1 MTVMR
6 PVLQSEAAECSL
18 ACLAMIC
25 GAHGQR
31 VDLADLRRRFS
42 TSLKGATLKTLVAQS
57 ATLGFNSRPLRLDVE
72 ELDQLQLPCI
82 LHWDLNHF
90 VVLKK
95 VGARSIAILDP
106 GVGERRLTKREF
118 ARHFTGV
125 ALELSPNAD
134 FVPKKESPRL
144 DLRQLTGKVRG
155 LKGSLTRI
163 FLLAAVLEMFA
174 IAAPLFNQTVIDEV
188 LTSGDR
194 DLLVVLILGFALLLV
209 TQTAIGLARSWMV
222 MVLGQTLSLQWAGNM
237 FAHLV
242 RLPVDF
248 FERRHLGDIVSRFG
262 SVGAIQRTIT
272 SAVIEAVMDG
282 IMAVAAL
289 AMMFL
294 YAPVLS
300 VVTLTAVAG
309 YGLLRWASYRP
320 FRDAAAERLV
330 ISAKENTHFL
340 ESLRAMTPLK
350 LFGREEDRRA
360 RWQNLVVDVQNRDVR
375 TAKMNI
381 VFSTS
386 NTFIFGLENLVVFG
400 LGARMVMVGQTG
412 GAPIFTIGMLLAYIA
427 YKGQFTGRISA
438 LINYGVEVRMLS
450 LHAERL
456 ADIALTAPER
466 DHPEATGLDAVVAS
480 NELDHLRPSLELR
493 NVSYRYGDGE
503 PWVLRNADF
512 MLPAGES
519 VAVTGVSGCG
529 KTTLLKILLGLLA
542 PTEGEV
548 LYGGQPVRQL
558 GMANVRRQLGTV
570 MQEDVLLS
578 GSLADNIT
586 FFDTHV
592 DQDRAE
598 TCARLAQVHD
608 DIVRMPMG
616 YQTLVGDL
624 GSGLSGGQ
632 KQRLLLA
639 RALYKQPKILA
650 LDEATSNLDI
660 GNERAVT
667 SALSQ
672 LKLTRLIIAHRPE
685 TISGAQ
691 RVVQVR
697 DGKVF
702 EVLRAVAS
710 PSKSPDDQTP
720 TGPDGAG
727 TY

>member
-1 MTVMR
+1 
-6 PVLQSEAAECSL
+6 
-18 ACLAMIC
+18 MIC
-25 GAHGQR
+25 AAHGQR
-31 VDLADLRRRFS
+31 IDLADLRRRFS
-42 TSLKGATLKTLVAQS
+42 TSLKGANLKTVVAQA
-57 ATLGFNSRPLRLDVE
+57 ATLGFSSRPLRLDVE
-72 ELDQLQLPCI
+72 ELNQLQTPCI
-82 LHWDLNHF
+82 LHWDLDHF

-95 VGARSIAILDP
+95 VGPRRIVIFDP
-106 GVGERRLTKREF
+106 GVGECRLTKQEF

-144 DLRQLTGKVRG
+144 ELGQLTGKVRG
-155 LKGSLTRI
+155 LKKSLAQI
-163 FLLAAVLEMFA
+163 FLLAAVLELFA
-174 IAAPLFNQTVIDEV
+174 IAAPLFNQTVVDEV

-194 DLLVVLILGFALLLV
+194 DLLVVLILGFGLLLI

-222 MVLGQTLSLQWAGNM
+222 MILGQTLSLQWAGNM

-272 SAVIEAVMDG
+272 TAVIEAVMDG
-282 IMAVAAL
+282 IMAIAAL

-294 YAPVLS
+294 YSPALS
-300 VVTLTAVAG
+300 ALTISAVAA
-309 YGLLRWASYRP
+309 YGLLRLASYRP

-330 ISAKENTHFL
+330 ISAKENTNFL
-340 ESLRAMTPLK
+340 ETLRAMTPLK

-386 NTFIFGLENLVVFG
+386 NTFIFGLENLIVFG
-400 LGARMVMVGQTG
+400 LGARMVMAGQTG

-438 LINYGVEVRMLS
+438 LINYGVEVRMLG

-456 ADIALTAPER
+456 ADIALTPPER
-466 DHPEATGLDAVVAS
+466 DNPEATGLDATVAS
-480 NELDHLRPSLELR
+480 SELCHLQPSLELR

-503 PWVLRNADF
+503 PWILRNADF
-512 MLPAGES
+512 NIPAWQS
-519 VAVTGVSGCG
+519 VAVTGASGCG
-529 KTTLLKILLGLLA
+529 KTTLLKIVLGLLP

-548 LYGGQPVRQL
+548 LYGGLPVRQL

-570 MQEDVLLS
+570 MQDDALLS
-578 GSLADNIT
+578 GSLTENIT
-586 FFDTHV
+586 FFDTLV

-598 TCARLAQVHD
+598 SCARLAQVHD

-616 YQTLVGDL
+616 YRTLVGDL
-624 GSGLSGGQ
+624 GTGLSGGQ

-639 RALYKQPKILA
+639 RALYKQPKVLA
-650 LDEATSNLDI
+650 LDEATSHLDI

-667 SALSQ
+667 NALSQ

-691 RVVQVR
+691 RVVQVK

-702 EVLRAVAS
+702 EVLRAIAS
-710 PSKSPDDQTP
+710 APKSPDDQAP
-720 TGPDGAG
+720 TAPDGAS

>member
-1 MTVMR
+1 
-6 PVLQSEAAECSL
+6 
-18 ACLAMIC
+18 MIC
-25 GAHGQR
+25 AAHGQR
-31 VDLADLRRRFS
+31 MDLADLRRRFS
-42 TSLKGATLKTLVAQS
+42 TSLKGANLKTVVAQA
-57 ATLGFNSRPLRLDVE
+57 ATLGFSSRPLRLDVE
-72 ELDQLQLPCI
+72 ELNQLQTPCI
-82 LHWDLNHF
+82 LHWDLDHF

-95 VGARSIAILDP
+95 VGPRRIVIFDP
-106 GVGERRLTKREF
+106 GVGERRLTKQEF

-144 DLRQLTGKVRG
+144 ELGQLTGKVRG
-155 LKGSLTRI
+155 LKKSLAQI
-163 FLLAAVLEMFA
+163 FLLAAVLELFA
-174 IAAPLFNQTVIDEV
+174 IAAPLFNQTVVDEV

-194 DLLVVLILGFALLLV
+194 DLLVVLILGFGLLLI
-209 TQTAIGLARSWMV
+209 TQTAISLARSWMV
-222 MVLGQTLSLQWAGNM
+222 MILGQTLSLQWAGNM

-272 SAVIEAVMDG
+272 TAVIEAVMDG
-282 IMAVAAL
+282 IMAIAAL

-294 YAPVLS
+294 YSPALS
-300 VVTLTAVAG
+300 ALTIGAVAA
-309 YGLLRWASYRP
+309 YGLLRLASYRP

-330 ISAKENTHFL
+330 ISAKENTNFL
-340 ESLRAMTPLK
+340 ETLRAMTPLK

-386 NTFIFGLENLVVFG
+386 NAFIFGLENLIVFG
-400 LGARMVMVGQTG
+400 LGARMVMAGQTG

-438 LINYGVEVRMLS
+438 LIDYGVEVRMLG

-456 ADIALTAPER
+456 ADIALTPPER
-466 DHPEATGLDAVVAS
+466 DNPEATGLDATVAS
-480 NELDHLRPSLELR
+480 SELCHLQPSLELR

-503 PWVLRNADF
+503 PWILRNADF
-512 MLPAGES
+512 NIPAWQS
-519 VAVTGVSGCG
+519 VAVTGASGCG
-529 KTTLLKILLGLLA
+529 KTTLLKIVLGLLP

-548 LYGGQPVRQL
+548 LYGGLPVRQL
-558 GMANVRRQLGTV
+558 GMANVRRHLGTV
-570 MQEDVLLS
+570 MQDDALLS
-578 GSLADNIT
+578 GSLTENIT
-586 FFDTHV
+586 FFDTLV

-598 TCARLAQVHD
+598 SCARLAQVHD

-616 YQTLVGDL
+616 YRTLVGDL
-624 GSGLSGGQ
+624 GTGLSGGQ

-639 RALYKQPKILA
+639 RALYKQPKVLA
-650 LDEATSNLDI
+650 LDEATSHLDI

-667 SALSQ
+667 NALSQ

-691 RVVQVR
+691 RVVQVK

-702 EVLRAVAS
+702 EVLRAIAS
-710 PSKSPDDQTP
+710 APKSPDDQAP
-720 TGPDGAG
+720 TAPDGAS

>member
-1 MTVMR
+1 MR

-25 GAHGQR
+25 AAHGQR
-31 VDLADLRRRFS
+31 IDLADLRRRFS
-42 TSLKGATLKTLVAQS
+42 TSLKGANLKTVVAQA
-57 ATLGFNSRPLRLDVE
+57 ATLGFSSRPLRLDVE
-72 ELDQLQLPCI
+72 ELNQLQTPCI
-82 LHWDLNHF
+82 LHWDLDHF

-95 VGARSIAILDP
+95 VGPRRIVIFDP
-106 GVGERRLTKREF
+106 GVGECRLTKQEF

-144 DLRQLTGKVRG
+144 ELGQLTGKVRG
-155 LKGSLTRI
+155 LKKSLAQI
-163 FLLAAVLEMFA
+163 FLLAAVLELFA
-174 IAAPLFNQTVIDEV
+174 IAAPLFNQTVVDEV

-194 DLLVVLILGFALLLV
+194 DLLVVLILGFGLLLI

-222 MVLGQTLSLQWAGNM
+222 MILGQTLSLQWAGNM

-272 SAVIEAVMDG
+272 TAVIEAVMDG
-282 IMAVAAL
+282 IMAIAAL

-294 YAPVLS
+294 YSPALS
-300 VVTLTAVAG
+300 ALTISAVAA
-309 YGLLRWASYRP
+309 YGLLRLASYRP

-330 ISAKENTHFL
+330 ISAKENTNFL
-340 ESLRAMTPLK
+340 ETLRAMTPLK

-386 NTFIFGLENLVVFG
+386 NTFIFGLENLIVFG
-400 LGARMVMVGQTG
+400 LGARMVMAGQTG

-438 LINYGVEVRMLS
+438 LINYGVEVRMLG

-456 ADIALTAPER
+456 ADIALTPPER
-466 DHPEATGLDAVVAS
+466 DNPEATGLDATVAS
-480 NELDHLRPSLELR
+480 SELCHLQPSLELR

-503 PWVLRNADF
+503 PWILRNADF
-512 MLPAGES
+512 NIPAWQS
-519 VAVTGVSGCG
+519 VAVTGASGCG
-529 KTTLLKILLGLLA
+529 KTTLLKIVLGLLP

-548 LYGGQPVRQL
+548 LYGGLPVRQL

-570 MQEDVLLS
+570 MQDDALLS
-578 GSLADNIT
+578 GSLTENIT
-586 FFDTHV
+586 FFDTLV

-598 TCARLAQVHD
+598 SCARLAQVHD

-616 YQTLVGDL
+616 YRTLVGDL
-624 GSGLSGGQ
+624 GTGLSGGQ

-639 RALYKQPKILA
+639 RALYKQPKVLA
-650 LDEATSNLDI
+650 LDEATSHLDI

-667 SALSQ
+667 NALSQ

-691 RVVQVR
+691 RVVQVK

-702 EVLRAVAS
+702 EVLRAIAS
-710 PSKSPDDQTP
+710 APKSPDDQAP
-720 TGPDGAG
+720 TAPDGAS